1 LQVAAQV
8 ALDNAQGDTVEIAQ
22 KNNFGPINSSPEEE
36 MKNLPL
42 VLQLLVLLAGV
53 VSADEGLHPGD
64 DLGQFVITHLLKLTQ
79 HSGLEEDLCVFR
91 CVRDFVWNA
100 LK

>member
-1 LQVAAQV
+1 MVQ
-8 ALDNAQGDTVEIAQ
+8 NEG
-22 KNNFGPINSSPEEE
+22 INSKSPEE
-36 MKNLPL
+36 MMRNLPL

-79 HSGLEEDLCVFR
+79 HSGLEEDLCVF
-91 CVRDFVWNA
+91 CVCVCVCARAGGICVERVETEN
-100 LK
+100 

>member
-1 LQVAAQV
+1 
-8 ALDNAQGDTVEIAQ
+8 
-22 KNNFGPINSSPEEE
+22 

-79 HSGLEEDLCVFR
+79 HSGLEEDLCVF
-91 CVRDFVWNA
+91 CVCVCVCARARGGFVLNA
-100 LK
+100 LKQRINIFFVAHFIKEI